1 MELHYQT
8 FLLVAGVFQLINA
21 ASLGVAYYAA
31 GRFVGIN
38 YIGVGIALAAF
49 GTLVASLDNIVPES
63 LVILG
68 TDSLLFAGSVMIYV
82 GFVQLNHQPVQ
93 TRWAWGLA
101 AAAMLLIAWFTFAS
115 PNPLARVV
123 IYSST
128 IGFLAFAAAWIQLRS
143 RLWNDWPA
151 KAAGIAMLVIGGLS
165 VIRVVSVVL
174 FQPNAPLLPTALQ
187 GAIGLSV
194 FVALYGLSFSLI
206 GLLLRKLYRD
216 LERRASTDPLTGI
229 LNRNAMQQAI
239 TQNFNQCKE
248 KTVDFAVLLADVDY
262 FKRINDTYGHSVGD
276 KVLVR
281 LTELFAA
288 KLRSTDIICRW
299 GGEEFL
305 LLLPRTDYKT
315 ALSVAE
321 RLRQAVEADATQL
334 GTQEV
339 RCTISIGV
347 VACASQYTNVENL
360 LNQVDEA
367 LYTAKSQGRNRVVG
381 LA

>member
-31 GRFVGIN
+31 GRFVGIDR
-38 YIGVGIALAAF
+38 IGVGIALVAT
-49 GTLVASLDNIVPES
+49 GTLAASLRDLISEAAVVLSTN
-63 LVILG
+63 
-68 TDSLLFAGSVMIYV
+68 SLLFAGSTLIYA
-82 GFVQLNHQPVQ
+82 GFAQLNQRSLQPH
-93 TRWAWGLA
+93 WAWGLA
-101 AAAMLLIAWFTFAS
+101 GVAMLLIAWFTLVS

-123 IYSST
+123 VYSTTVAILS
-128 IGFLAFAAAWIQLRS
+128 FAAAWVQLQS
-143 RLWNDWPA
+143 RLWPDWPA
-151 KAAGIAMLVIGGLS
+151 RAAGIALLMIGGLS
-165 VIRVVSVVL
+165 VLRVVSVAL
-174 FQPNAPLLPTALQ
+174 FQPNDPLLPTSLQ
-187 GAIGLSV
+187 SAIGLSV
-194 FVALYGLSFSLI
+194 FIAAYGLSFSLI
-206 GLLLRKLYRD
+206 GLMLRKLYRD